1 MTSATQGAKL
11 TPATV
16 VVGMQGSINC
26 IGDILEKAI
35 TAAPPLPPSSLAMT
49 TLDCTM
55 AIVQTE
61 DAGVSEEELG
71 QLLLIFMS
79 NEQAMEI
86 YVQSPPAACHSY
98 VKVLLHSH
106 MAKQM

>member
-11 TPATV
+11 TPATA

-26 IGDILEKAI
+26 IGDILEKAV
-35 TAAPPLPPSSLAMT
+35 TASPFPPPPPPPPPLAT
-49 TLDCTM
+49 TLNHAI

-61 DAGVSEEELG
+61 DAGVSKEKLG
-71 QLLLIFMS
+71 Q
-79 NEQAMEI
+79 AH
-86 YVQSPPAACHSY
+86 PPHIVLTY